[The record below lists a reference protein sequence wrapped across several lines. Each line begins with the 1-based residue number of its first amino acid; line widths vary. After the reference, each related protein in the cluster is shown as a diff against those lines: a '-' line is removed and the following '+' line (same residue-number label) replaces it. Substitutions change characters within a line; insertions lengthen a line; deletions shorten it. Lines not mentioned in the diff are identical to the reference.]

1 MTKQE
6 LIDKY
11 QEKKKKIDDFY
22 KDQTYHD
29 QGYWQSVAKY
39 EVIEEILKDLEKLD
53 QSKVVIYSN
62 DLRNSL
68 THMVFEMIR
77 LQHKGL

>member
-1 MTKQE
+1 MVKEVIMTKQE
-6 LIDKY
+6 LIEKY
-11 QEKKKKIDDFY
+11 QEKKKKIDEFY

-53 QSKVVIYSN
+53 SEVK
-62 DLRNSL
+62 
-68 THMVFEMIR
+68 E
-77 LQHKGL
+77 

>member
-1 MTKQE
+1 MLVLMAFIMILKNVNIRSIKNGIKELRMTKQE

-53 QSKVVIYSN
+53 
-62 DLRNSL
+62 
-68 THMVFEMIR
+68 
-77 LQHKGL
+77 

>member
-6 LIDKY
+6 LIEKY

-53 QSKVVIYSN
+53 Q
-62 DLRNSL
+62 
-68 THMVFEMIR
+68 
-77 LQHKGL
+77 

>member
-6 LIDKY
+6 LIEKY

-29 QGYWQSVAKY
+29 QGY
-39 EVIEEILKDLEKLD
+39 EVIEEILKDLDKLD
-53 QSKVVIYSN
+53 
-62 DLRNSL
+62 
-68 THMVFEMIR
+68 
-77 LQHKGL
+77 

>member
-6 LIDKY
+6 LIEKY
-11 QEKKKKIDDFY
+11 QEKKKKIDEFY

-53 QSKVVIYSN
+53 QSKVASISN

-68 THMVFEMIR
+68 THMVFEIS
-77 LQHKGL
+77 

>member
-6 LIDKY
+6 LIKKY

-29 QGYWQSVAKY
+29 QNYWISFAKY

-53 QSKVVIYSN
+53 Q
-62 DLRNSL
+62 
-68 THMVFEMIR
+68 
-77 LQHKGL
+77 

>member
-6 LIDKY
+6 LIEKY
-11 QEKKKKIDDFY
+11 QEKKKKIDEFY

-53 QSKVVIYSN
+53 QPKVASISN
-62 DLRNSL
+62 DLRNSFY
-68 THMVFEMIR
+68 TWQTR
-77 LQHKGL
+77 

>member
-6 LIDKY
+6 LIEKY

-22 KDQTYHD
+22 RNQTYHD

-39 EVIEEILKDLEKLD
+39 EVIEEILKDLDKLD
-53 QSKVVIYSN
+53 QPKVASISN

-68 THMVFEMIR
+68 THMVFEIS
-77 LQHKGL
+77 

>member
-6 LIDKY
+6 LIEKY

-22 KDQTYHD
+22 KDHTYHD

-53 QSKVVIYSN
+53 Q
-62 DLRNSL
+62 
-68 THMVFEMIR
+68 
-77 LQHKGL
+77 

>member
-1 MTKQE
+1 MRYLDGSWWIWGQRMTKQE
-6 LIDKY
+6 LIEKY
-11 QEKKKKIDDFY
+11 QEKKKKIDEFY

-53 QSKVVIYSN
+53 
-62 DLRNSL
+62 
-68 THMVFEMIR
+68 
-77 LQHKGL
+77 

>member
-6 LIDKY
+6 LIKKY

-29 QGYWQSVAKY
+29 QNYWISFAKY

-53 QSKVVIYSN
+53 QPKGASISN

-68 THMVFEMIR
+68 HTWCLR
-77 LQHKGL
+77 

>member
-6 LIDKY
+6 LIEKY
-11 QEKKKKIDDFY
+11 QEKKKKIDEFY

-53 QSKVVIYSN
+53 QPKVASISN

-68 THMVFEMIR
+68 THMVFEIS
-77 LQHKGL
+77 

>member
-6 LIDKY
+6 LIEKY

-53 QSKVVIYSN
+53 QPKVASISN
-62 DLRNSL
+62 DLRNSFL
-68 THMVFEMIR
+68 
-77 LQHKGL
+77 HKADEIK